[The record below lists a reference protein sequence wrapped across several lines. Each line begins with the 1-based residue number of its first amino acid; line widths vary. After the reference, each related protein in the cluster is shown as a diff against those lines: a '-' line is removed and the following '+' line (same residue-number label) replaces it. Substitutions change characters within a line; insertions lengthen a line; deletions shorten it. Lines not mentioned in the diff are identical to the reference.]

1 MAQKPI
7 ALRGVAVTSGS
18 DRAPGQ
24 VIAGKFRL
32 LEKLGEGGMGSV
44 WLAQHLTLKNEV
56 AVKFMDGAF
65 ANRDETALKRFQQ
78 EATAAA
84 AIQSPHVV
92 KILDY
97 GNDTSGRPYLAM
109 ELLRGEDLDHR
120 LMRGGVLP
128 LEVVH
133 QIVVETCKGLA
144 SAHAAGVVHRDLK
157 PENIFLCKEPDGFSV
172 RILDFGIARADRELA
187 ARGNLTITGQ
197 LLGTPMYMSPEQALG
212 KKVID
217 GRSDLYSLAVVAFQ
231 CLTGATPYVESE
243 TVGEIIVAITTQP
256 PLDAATL
263 RDDLPPQ
270 VVRWL
275 ERGLAKKPDDRF
287 PDAKAMS
294 DGLVEALAARKMT
307 ITMSGFDV
315 DDTLP
320 PRVDF
325 DSMGLELEV
334 AKLAAAERASAK
346 RSVPPPSSG
355 TRDAARQAVTQK
367 DLEPLAPRKKRRGL
381 SPSTIVLVIVL
392 AALVVGAGV
401 YVALHGIG

>member
-1 MAQKPI
+1 LVAQKPVP
-7 ALRGVAVTSGS
+7 LRGVAVTSGG

-120 LMRGGVLP
+120 LARGGALP
-128 LEVVH
+128 LEVVQ

-187 ARGNLTITGQ
+187 ARGNLTLTGQ

-231 CLTGATPYVESE
+231 CLTGTTPYTESE

-256 PLDAATL
+256 PIDAATL

-275 ERGLAKKPDDRF
+275 ERGLAKKPEDRF
-287 PDAKAMS
+287 QDAKAMS
-294 DGLVEALAARKMT
+294 DGLAEAMTARKMT

-320 PRVDF
+320 PRADF
-325 DSMGLELEV
+325 DSMGIEIEV
-334 AKLAAAERASAK
+334 AKLAAAERGSVK
-346 RSVPPPSSG
+346 RDP
-355 TRDAARQAVTQK
+355 ARQAVTQRDVDALPVAK
-367 DLEPLAPRKKRRGL
+367 KKRRGL
-381 SPSTIVLVIVL
+381 SPGAIVAVIVL
-392 AALVVGAGV
+392 AALIVGTGV
-401 YVALHGIG
+401 YLALHGMR